1 MTNKIKLWKAL
12 ILSNKSISPESEMGR
27 LIFNGLQS
35 EGVGSRW
42 SPLGPGPVWRQS
54 QTPYPHPLPGLG
66 LSICQ
71 PWIYVF
77 FTCTER
83 GTESWNLPK
92 WFWKKQKSKAGPVG
106 EAATRPSLADVDA
119 STLPPL
125 PSLPNHSFWGIKG
138 GWVVFYFFF
147 FFIWIQ
153 FRLTW
158 PEDDWLWFHSF
169 KLLLNPT
176 QTTMRIFTPALL
188 SGTVMERISRPRPK
202 SHPQS
207 WLRWFE
213 TRSLS

>member
-12 ILSNKSISPESEMGR
+12 ILSNKSISPESEIGR

-92 WFWKKQKSKAGPVG
+92 WFWKKQISKAGPVG

-119 STLPPL
+119 SILPPL

-147 FFIWIQ
+147 FSFGYSLDLHGPKTTGSGSIVSNYYWIPHKPPWESSH
-153 FRLTW
+153 RLSFQAQ
-158 PEDDWLWFHSF
+158 LWKES
-169 KLLLNPT
+169 LGLALNP
-176 QTTMRIFTPALL
+176 IHKAD
-188 SGTVMERISRPRPK
+188 
-202 SHPQS
+202 
-207 WLRWFE
+207 
-213 TRSLS
+213 